1 MRSLTIFIPGLFG
14 SGIAFPDDLPNAPAL
29 NWFLKKG
36 LTKLRKLNS
45 FSYALCDLFGLKQ
58 NGLNDLPIASIS
70 RLIDSDQYPDGVW
83 VRVDPVHVST
93 NGNRLQLSDSSQFNI
108 TQHDALEY
116 AAVINGL
123 LESYNLQ
130 LEVPSPFRWYIKLN
144 EGMELS
150 TTPIDSVIG
159 QDILPHMP
167 KKSNNINIEQ
177 LINDIQMSLH
187 DVEINFKREEEK
199 KLPINSVWFWGC
211 GKLPSIIDRTWS
223 SVYGDEVISE
233 GLSIISATPFKKLP
247 EKFDEIE
254 DINSN
259 FSNLFVIGEFDRFRN
274 YHNFDEW
281 VEMLVRYEINWFS
294 PLSDALERK
303 NIDQLI
309 IETDINSI
317 YISKYSRYYF
327 WRDQKSF
334 IS

>member
-1 MRSLTIFIPGLFG
+1 MCIR
-14 SGIAFPDDLPNAPAL
+14 
-29 NWFLKKG
+29 
-36 LTKLRKLNS
+36 
-45 FSYALCDLFGLKQ
+45 
-58 NGLNDLPIASIS
+58 
-70 RLIDSDQYPDGVW
+70 
-83 VRVDPVHVST
+83 
-93 NGNRLQLSDSSQFNI
+93 
-108 TQHDALEY
+108 
-116 AAVINGL
+116 
-123 LESYNLQ
+123 
-130 LEVPSPFRWYIKLN
+130 
-144 EGMELS
+144 
-150 TTPIDSVIG
+150 
-159 QDILPHMP
+159 
-167 KKSNNINIEQ
+167 
-177 LINDIQMSLH
+177 
-187 DVEINFKREEEK
+187 
-199 KLPINSVWFWGC
+199 
-211 GKLPSIIDRTWS
+211 DRTWS